1 MASTVAAMLI
11 LGLLLTVITLIGRTT
26 IVTSEVMERSRTAA
40 LDRAVERA
48 KTNFSIES
56 ITVNDTAIRVK
67 LKNTGSTSTS
77 DFTHMDFIADYV
89 GGGSLISTRLTYTEG
104 LLGADQWR
112 KTSISPDNLELGV
125 WNETEILTLDAR
137 LTTSTDV
144 STTATVA
151 VGTPD
156 GVTRTVSVITA
167 DPINDTLEFD
177 VVKGKDPDIIHISAD
192 VYVIA
197 YAGDSDDGF
206 LKTVEIA
213 GSGEIGN
220 EELDFFE
227 FDVVKGKTPDIIP
240 ISGDVY
246 AIAYAED
253 GDDGRLITVTIAA
266 SGQITDTII
275 DTLEFDAAKGKTPN
289 IIPISGNVYAIA
301 YAGDGDDGLL
311 ITVTIATDGQI
322 TDTVIDT
329 LEFDPAKGK
338 TANIIP
344 ISGNVYAIAYAGDGD
359 DGFLKTVTI
368 ATDGQ
373 IADAVIDTL
382 EFDTSQ
388 GKTPNII
395 PISGDEYAIAYSD
408 VDDDGILITI
418 TIATDGQIT
427 DAIID
432 TLEFDSSKGKTPNII
447 PVSGD
452 VYAIAYAGNGD
463 DGFLKTVTI
472 ATDGQITDPVIATLE
487 FDTSK
492 GKTPNIIPISGVY
505 AIAYAGDGDDGFLKT
520 IEITTSGQI
529 P

>member
-1 MASTVAAMLI
+1 MAGTVAAMLI

-26 IVTSEVMERSRTAA
+26 IVTSEIMERSRTAA

-56 ITVNDTAIRVK
+56 ITVNGTAIRVK

-89 GGGSLISTRLTYTEG
+89 GGGSPISTRLTYTEG

-125 WNETEILTLDAR
+125 WNETETLTLDAR
-137 LTTSTDV
+137 LKTSTDV
-144 STTATVA
+144 STTATIA

-156 GVTRTVSVITA
+156 GVARTVSVITA
-167 DPINDTLEFD
+167 APINDTLEFD
-177 VVKGKDPDIIHISAD
+177 VVKGNTPKIIPISAD

-197 YAGDSDDGF
+197 YAGDTDDGF
-206 LKTVEIA
+206 LKTVQIA

-220 EELDFFE
+220 DEIDSFE

-253 GDDGRLITVTIAA
+253 GGDGHLITVTIAA
-266 SGQITDTII
+266 SGQITDALI
-275 DTLEFDAAKGKTPN
+275 DSLEFDSLIGKEPD

-301 YAGDGDDGLL
+301 YAG
-311 ITVTIATDGQI
+311 
-322 TDTVIDT
+322 
-329 LEFDPAKGK
+329 
-338 TANIIP
+338 
-344 ISGNVYAIAYAGDGD
+344 S
-359 DGFLKTVTI
+359 
-368 ATDGQ
+368 
-373 IADAVIDTL
+373 ADVGT
-382 EFDTSQ
+382 
-388 GKTPNII
+388 
-395 PISGDEYAIAYSD
+395 
-408 VDDDGILITI
+408 
-418 TIATDGQIT
+418 
-427 DAIID
+427 
-432 TLEFDSSKGKTPNII
+432 
-447 PVSGD
+447 
-452 VYAIAYAGNGD
+452 
-463 DGFLKTVTI
+463 LKTVTI
-472 ATDGQITDPVIATLE
+472 ATDGQITDPVIDTLEFDPAKGTAPNIIPISGDVYAIAYAGSGDVGFLKTVTIATDGQITDTVIATLE

-492 GKTPNIIPISGVY
+492 GATPNIIPISGVY